1 MNDIIEKLLHPE
13 KLISRNN
20 LIGRSS
26 IVPALPGIYAW
37 YFSKSPSPE
46 IDLCSCWKQGDK
58 YLLYIGIS
66 PVEPRKNGAPPS
78 KNNLRK
84 RIRTHMSGNASS
96 STLRLSIGCLLM
108 DDLGL
113 ELRRVGNTERLLFSN
128 QESALSS
135 WLDHHAFATW
145 VEHSQPWTVEQEAI
159 GHLYLPLNL
168 DMNEHHPFYP
178 TLSGARRSAKEKARR
193 LPVL

>member
-1 MNDIIEKLLHPE
+1 MNEAIEKLLHPE
-13 KLISRNN
+13 KLIPRKD

-26 IVPALPGIYAW
+26 IVPASPGIYAW
-37 YFSKSPSPE
+37 YFSKSPSPD
-46 IDLCSCWKQGDK
+46 IDLGSCWKLGDK
-58 YLLYIGIS
+58 YLLYVGIS

-84 RIRTHMSGNASS
+84 RIRTHMAGNASA

-108 DDLGL
+108 ADLGL
-113 ELRRVGNTERLLFSN
+113 ELRRVGNTERLLFAN
-128 QESALSS
+128 QESMLSS
-135 WLDHHAFATW
+135 WLDHHAFVTW
-145 VEHSQPWTVEQEAI
+145 VEHKEPWKTEREAI
-159 GHLYLPLNL
+159 THLYLPLNL

-178 TLSGARRSAKEKARR
+178 TLLGTRRIAREKARH